1 MTEPPLQCAATA
13 ADRPLRRLAAIILA
27 ACALLALGWWGG
39 QRRPPPELLATY
51 PGHAGEL
58 ARSLERLVAGA
69 RSRVWCTVYVVR
81 PDGDGPVQGLL
92 DALAAAA
99 ARGIDVRVCLDA
111 GPDPVTG
118 AEEDK
123 NQAAAAWLAAHGVRV
138 VRDEAKVTTHAKVV
152 VVDGRWLVA
161 GSHNWTRAAL
171 TANREISLLVDDPA
185 SAAAAERVLQTVPGW

>member
-1 MTEPPLQCAATA
+1 MTEPPLQRAATA
-13 ADRPLRRLAAIILA
+13 TDRPLQRLIAIILA
-27 ACALLALGWWGG
+27 ALALLALGWWGG

-58 ARSLERLVAGA
+58 ARGLERLVAGA
-69 RSRVWCTVYVVR
+69 RTRVWCAVYVVR

-99 ARGIDVRVCLDA
+99 ARGVDVRICLDA

-152 VVDGRWLVA
+152 VVDGRWMMA
-161 GSHNWTRAAL
+161 GSHNWTRAAM
-171 TANREISLLVDDPA
+171 TTNREISLLVDDPA
-185 SAAAAERVLQTVPGW
+185 AAAAAERVLQTIPGW